1 MAPERSHAGGGLPAM
16 SDQHIDVV
24 VVGAGP
30 CGIAAGAAAQQAG
43 LSTVLFDR
51 GCVTQSILGYPYYM
65 TFFSTAEKL
74 EIAGVPF
81 TIPDSKPNRRE
92 ALSYYRRVVRAHG
105 LDVHQYEEVTAIEG
119 IGGNFA
125 VRTRPMSGAARVTR
139 CRAVIVATGGFHEP
153 NLLGVAGE
161 ELPKVLHYYREP
173 YPFYDQDVVVVGGS
187 NSAVEAAL
195 ELFRNGGRVTLVHF
209 LDTIDA
215 GVKSWVVPDIT
226 NRLKKGEIPVYWRHR
241 VAEVRPKSVVLRE
254 EGSGR
259 ATEVK
264 NDWVLALIG
273 WHADP
278 ALLESMGVLVDGE
291 SGVPSHDPATMETNV
306 PGVFVAGVLA
316 AGNDAN
322 KIFIE
327 NGKEHG
333 GLIARALL
341 DQFARQPVGS

>member
-1 MAPERSHAGGGLPAM
+1 MVPERSRAAGDLPDM
-16 SDQHIDVV
+16 SDQYIDVV

-30 CGIAAGAAAQQAG
+30 CGIAAGAAARQAG
-43 LSTVLFDR
+43 FSTVLFDR
-51 GCVTQSILGYPYYM
+51 GCVTQSILAYPYYM

-92 ALSYYRRVVRAHG
+92 ALSYYRRVVRAHA
-105 LDVHQYEEVTAIEG
+105 LDVRQYEEVITVEG
-119 IGGNFA
+119 VVGDFA
-125 VRTRPMSGAARVTR
+125 VRTQPMNGAARVTR
-139 CRAVIVATGGFHEP
+139 CNAVIIATGGFHEP

-161 ELPKVLHYYREP
+161 DLPKVLHYYHEP
-173 YPFYDQDVVVVGGS
+173 YPFYNQDVVVVGGR
-187 NSAVEAAL
+187 NSAAEAAL
-195 ELFRNGGRVTLVHF
+195 ELFRNGARVTLVHF
-209 LDTIDA
+209 LSTIDK

-226 NRLKKGEIPVYWRHR
+226 NRLENGEIPVYWRHR
-241 VAEVRPKSVVLRE
+241 VSEVSAQSVVLRE
-254 EGSGR
+254 EGSGQE
-259 ATEVK
+259 TELK

-278 ALLESMGVLVDGE
+278 NLLESIGVLIHEE
-291 SGVPSHDPATMETNV
+291 SGIPSHDPATMESNV

-341 DQFARQPVGS
+341 GQSARQPVGS